1 VASEEFDY
9 NETMCVI
16 NLRDFHNYC
25 LYIHKCGIETA
36 SKINGRPTEWSDKC
50 MVLCDVALT

>member
-1 VASEEFDY
+1 VSSKEFDC

-16 NLRDFHNYC
+16 NLRDSHNYS

-36 SKINGRPTEWSDKC
+36 SEINGTE
-50 MVLCDVALT
+50 